1 MSDLFRIVQFF
12 ATPNNSSRSSR
23 PKINVC
29 VSSQP
34 KTILKDMHFCVSK
47 LALLSGNSGTFV
59 RQNGHFVNH
68 APHHAHATSTVTHS
82 LTLCLLAR
90 EPCVCTC
97 PVPHRTRGHEIS
109 SPPAHMCAI
118 STVSWPAEGRAPGQG
133 QRRWLSRHSCPRRA
147 IQRRC
152 GHLCLSQL
160 SPPSACVGLPRG
172 LTGSLKPAPSV
183 THS

>member
-1 MSDLFRIVQFF
+1 MRKRECPTENNADEPQEADSGKTGWHTPNRSSHFSWSDSPRHQTNPSNQTNQIAYRFVGLKRINQVKKANEQDLSDLFRIVQFF

-47 LALLSGNSGTFV
+47 LALLSGNSGTFA

-82 LTLCLLAR
+82 LT
-90 EPCVCTC
+90 TGMK
-97 PVPHRTRGHEIS
+97 TY
-109 SPPAHMCAI
+109 
-118 STVSWPAEGRAPGQG
+118 STG
-133 QRRWLSRHSCPRRA
+133 
-147 IQRRC
+147 
-152 GHLCLSQL
+152 
-160 SPPSACVGLPRG
+160 
-172 LTGSLKPAPSV
+172 
-183 THS
+183 